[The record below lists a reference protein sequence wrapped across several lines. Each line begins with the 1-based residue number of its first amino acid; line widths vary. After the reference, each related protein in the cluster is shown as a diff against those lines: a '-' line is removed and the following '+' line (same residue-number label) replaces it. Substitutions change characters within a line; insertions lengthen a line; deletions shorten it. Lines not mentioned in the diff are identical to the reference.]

1 MNTIDSINDAL
12 QKFLAHEFQLASLPV
27 IDTSLNVDS
36 SKQQFG
42 DITTNAALM
51 LAKQVG
57 SNPRQIAERI
67 AKNFSHAAIEKIEIA
82 GPGFV
87 NMHLNIGAMTTL
99 ALNIFNQKSDFYALA
114 SSVLRKNF
122 DIEFVSAN
130 PTGPLHLGH
139 GRGGIIGDVLGNI
152 LRLIGHK
159 ATKEFYINDA
169 GSQIQKLGNSFK
181 IRCLQQSGIIVE
193 LPEDGYQGEYL
204 IELAKQCISTHGQDI
219 LNSDEQFFA
228 LYAKENL
235 LQALETTLKNYGIEF
250 DVWFSEKTLH
260 ANHNGASAIDHA
272 LAILDKNGYLFE
284 SEDALWFKSTAFGD
298 DKDRVV
304 KKNTGE
310 MTYVA
315 ADIAYLEN
323 KIDRGF
329 DQLVIILG
337 QDHHSYLTRLK
348 AVMQGLGRNP
358 EQLDIILYQLVTL
371 KESGQMVR
379 MSKRAGR
386 MVTLEDII
394 ETVGKDVARFFYLNK
409 KADAHLEF
417 DIDLALK
424 QTDENPVYYIQYA
437 YVRIGSILEK
447 ALAHE
452 NLQNISDVDS
462 AFIGDAE
469 RLLIKKLVHLKYL
482 LHSISR
488 SYQTHSLTYYV
499 IELAQLFH
507 SYYNLHKVIDT
518 DHINQSRGRLF
529 MIMLVRQTLKTC
541 FDVLGISAPERM

>member
-1 MNTIDSINDAL
+1 MNSIDTVHQEL
-12 QKFLAHEFQLASLPV
+12 QKFLIQEFQLSAQPA
-27 IDTSLNVDS
+27 IDITLNVDGA
-36 SKQQFG
+36 KQQFG
-42 DITTNAALM
+42 DITTNAAM
-51 LAKQVG
+51 ILAKQLG
-57 SNPRQIAERI
+57 LNPRQAAERI
-67 AKNFSHAAIEKIEIA
+67 TQKFSHPVIKKIEIA
-82 GPGFV
+82 GPGFI
-87 NMHLNIGAMTTL
+87 NMHLTL
-99 ALNIFNQKSDFYALA
+99 NAITSLAQEMFTQKNAFFYAAQLA
-114 SSVLRKNF
+114 HKKYN
-122 DIEFVSAN
+122 IEFVSAN

-139 GRGGIIGDVLGNI
+139 GRGGIIGDVLGNV
-152 LRLIGHK
+152 LRLIGHT

-181 IRCLQQSGIIVE
+181 IRCLQQAGMPAE
-193 LPEDGYQGEYL
+193 LPEDGYHGEYL
-204 IELAKQCISTHGQDI
+204 IELAKQCISSHTISI
-219 LNSDEQFFA
+219 LHSDDAFFA
-228 LYAKENL
+228 QYAKENL
-235 LQALETTLKNYGIEF
+235 LEALKATLKNYGIEF
-250 DVWFSEKTLH
+250 DVWFSELQLH
-260 ANHNGASAIDHA
+260 QKHGNESAIDHA
-272 LAILDKNGYLFE
+272 LKILDQRGYLF
-284 SEDALWFKSTAFGD
+284 STDNALWFKSTEFGD

-329 DQLVIILG
+329 DKLIIILG

-348 AVMQGLGRNP
+348 AVMQGLGRNHD
-358 EQLDIILYQLVTL
+358 QLDIILYQLVTL

-437 YVRIGSILEK
+437 YVRISSILEK
-447 ALAHE
+447 ALAHPE
-452 NLQNISDVDS
+452 LLDISEVDS
-462 AFIGDAE
+462 AFITDAE
-469 RLLIKKLVHLKYL
+469 KLLIKKLIHLKYL
-482 LHSISR
+482 LQTIAR
-488 SYQTHSLTYYV
+488 NYQTHALTYYA

-507 SYYNLHKVIDT
+507 SYYNMHKVIDPE
-518 DHINQSRGRLF
+518 HINQSRGRLF
-529 MIMLVRQTLKTC
+529 SIMLVKQTLKTC